1 MKEIK
6 RQVTTEEIVYEVTA
20 EELENIK
27 KRARYQGRRDVIEY
41 LKMAMQNYR
50 YAFNLYGLVE
60 FVSDLTDF
68 LSGAS
73 SIIPNTKSES
83 FYDYIKK
90 KLVSGDYD

>member
-6 RQVTTEEIVYEVTA
+6 RQVVTEETVYEITA

-41 LKMAMQNYR
+41 LKMTIQNYK
-50 YAFNLYGLVE
+50 YTFNLYGLAE

-68 LSGAS
+68 LSGVS
-73 SIIPNTKSES
+73 NIIPNTKSES
-83 FYDYIKK
+83 FFDYIKK
-90 KLVSGDYD
+90 NLASGNYD